1 MSDSSPVSA
10 SALLCVERLQITTT
24 AEPGRLLVDDV
35 SFTLKAGEV
44 LGLIG
49 ESGAGKSTIG
59 QAVLGY
65 LREGM
70 AVAGGRVVFAG
81 QDILALSEPGLR
93 RIRGRRIAYVAQ
105 SAGSAFNP
113 ALTIGEQVVE
123 AARLHGLMDAQ
134 AAKARAIELFA
145 QFSLPQPEAFY
156 SRYPHQVSGGQL
168 QRAMIA
174 MALCSSPD
182 LIVFDEPTT
191 ALDVVTQ
198 LGILQA
204 IAQVIRQV
212 GVAAIYISHDLA
224 VVAQLADHIM
234 VLRDGRC
241 VEHGTTEQI
250 LQRPV
255 ERYTQDLLA
264 AGHMR
269 RPPCALDTE
278 GAELLVIRS
287 LHVRYRQRPVLHDV
301 SLRLSKGRTLALIGE
316 SGSGKSTLGRAICGL
331 LASVDG
337 SMTLDGKALPGMLGK
352 RRREQLQQIQMVH
365 QIPDNALNPRL
376 SIGAQ
381 LDRAVQTFTGL
392 SRPLRQRRVAQL
404 LEQVGLPAA
413 FAARLPQTLSGGQK
427 QRVCI
432 ARALAAE
439 PALII
444 CDEPTSALDPLVA
457 LEVLALLRR
466 LQVETGVSYLFIT
479 HDLHVAQEIAHEVA
493 VLHNGRVVR
502 RGPTAQTLSA
512 PLDDY
517 TQRLVEAVPQ
527 MRQDWLAQ
535 MAAGKWHTV
544 HSALKTD

>member
-1 MSDSSPVSA
+1 MVDFTPVA
-10 SALLCVERLQITTT
+10 TAPLLRVEQLRI
-24 AEPGRLLVDDV
+24 AAKGEPERLLVDDV
-35 SFTLKAGEV
+35 SFSLEAGEV

-59 QAVLGY
+59 QALLGH

-70 AVAGGRVVFAG
+70 AVAGGR
-81 QDILALSEPGLR
+81 ILFEGRDLLHLSEPELR
-93 RIRGRRIAYVAQ
+93 RIRGKRIAYVAQ

-113 ALTIGEQVVE
+113 ALSIGAQVIE
-123 AARLHGLMDAQ
+123 AAQLHGLMDAQ
-134 AAKARAIELFA
+134 TAKARALELFA
-145 QFSLPQPEAFY
+145 QFSLPQPEAFF

-174 MALCSSPD
+174 MALCSSPQ

-204 IAQVIRQV
+204 IAQVIRRA

-224 VVAQLADHIM
+224 VVAQLADQIM
-234 VLRDGRC
+234 VLRHGRC

-250 LQRPV
+250 LQRPAQG
-255 ERYTQDLLA
+255 YTQDLLNAGRAGRMLGSTDA
-264 AGHMR
+264 A
-269 RPPCALDTE
+269 AN
-278 GAELLVIRS
+278 ELLVIRS
-287 LHVRYRQRPVLHDV
+287 LTACYQQRPVLNDL
-301 SLRLSKGRTLALIGE
+301 SLSLCQGRTLALIGE

-331 LASVDG
+331 LGDVGG
-337 SMTLDGKALPGMLGK
+337 SMTLNGKPLPPTLS
-352 RRREQLQQIQMVH
+352 RRTREHLQQIQMVH

-376 SIGAQ
+376 CIGDQ
-381 LDRAVQTFTGL
+381 LERAVQTFTGL
-392 SRPLRQRRVAQL
+392 SRPLRQRRVAEL
-404 LEQVGLPAA
+404 LEHVGMPADTA
-413 FAARLPQTLSGGQK
+413 KRLPHTLSGGQK

-457 LEVLALLRR
+457 LDVLALLRR
-466 LQVETGVSYLFIT
+466 LQTETGVSYLFIT
-479 HDLHVAQEIAHEVA
+479 HDLHVAREIAHEVA
-493 VLHNGRVVR
+493 VLHDGRIVR
-502 RGPTAQTLSA
+502 HGRTAEALSA

-517 TQRLVEAVPQ
+517 TRRLVEAVPQ
-527 MRQDWLAQ
+527 MRQDWLMQ
-535 MAAGKWHTV
+535 MAG
-544 HSALKTD
+544 